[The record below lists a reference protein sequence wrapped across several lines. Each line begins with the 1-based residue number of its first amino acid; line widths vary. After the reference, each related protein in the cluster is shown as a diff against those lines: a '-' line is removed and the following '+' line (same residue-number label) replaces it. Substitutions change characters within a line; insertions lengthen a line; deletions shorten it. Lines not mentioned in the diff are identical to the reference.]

1 MTISCK
7 AIRSACFSL
16 EKKTLF
22 SRRTQSLGDGTCVL
36 DQADFFFNI
45 RLSPVHLFVPLL
57 GKVITEKK
65 NTLHFKFPL
74 FFYLYFSWAEMS
86 TAVTHF

>member
-57 GKVITEKK
+57 SKVITEKK
-65 NTLHFKFPL
+65 ILCISNF
-74 FFYLYFSWAEMS
+74 LYSFICILAGQRCQLR
-86 TAVTHF
+86 

>member
-57 GKVITEKK
+57 SKVITEK
-65 NTLHFKFPL
+65 NSAFQISFILL
-74 FFYLYFSWAEMS
+74 FVF
-86 TAVTHF
+86 